1 MREIDLIGT
10 IVGGRARA
18 VVEQDLPAIRA
29 IERCF
34 QIISE
39 AATKL
44 GTAAESACPD
54 QPWQEIR
61 SLGNLLRHAY
71 DDVLFARLWTTIQ
84 DELPA
89 LRHACEIQLD

>member
-54 QPWQEIR
+54 QP
-61 SLGNLLRHAY
+61 
-71 DDVLFARLWTTIQ
+71 
-84 DELPA
+84 
-89 LRHACEIQLD
+89 

>member
-1 MREIDLIGT
+1 MLPDHQRGCDEARHRRGIG
-10 IVGGRARA
+10 
-18 VVEQDLPAIRA
+18 L
-29 IERCF
+29 
-34 QIISE
+34 S
-39 AATKL
+39 
-44 GTAAESACPD
+44 D

-71 DDVLFARLWTTIQ
+71 DDVLFGRLWTTIQ